1 MVGFIFGGNTGETPE
16 SVKRKREIAMA
27 LLGSQAAPKTIG
39 EGISALGDGIVAN
52 VLNRRASEAEKTGRD
67 SANQAFGGLDLGAM
81 LGSAP
86 AFPASVAAGGSP
98 TAPAATGVADPSS
111 IKKGLLARGLPE
123 HVADGFMM
131 NFQDESGLNPGIN
144 EKNPTVA
151 GSRGGFGLY
160 QLTGPRR
167 RAYESFAAQR
177 GVDPADTDA
186 QLDFLMTELQ
196 GPEANA
202 AKSIMS
208 APDAGT
214 AAAAIA
220 RNFLRPAKEHL
231 DSRVAK
237 YTSGT
242 GQPAVQV
249 ASLDPSAGMGQTFSP
264 QQFTAE
270 QLKNGMNIGDESQLS
285 PDDQQRLAQR
295 RGPAPASV
303 PYSGPGA
310 RIGDQDYRANFGDLP
325 GGVPKPLS
333 EDERARRLAAD
344 QAGMANFGDQIA
356 APMSAEQAMAGIP
369 PRSNY
374 PEAGKVAPVDW
385 TDQPQFSVA
394 AGMQF
399 ANGQTPQGQSQSNP
413 KSAVRDALLRKNDA
427 IFGGALAP
435 QGQQPTQVAD
445 NSGQYF
451 PPAPSGQPNAGQG
464 SDARAATVQKLM
476 QAAQNP
482 WLNDSQKAIV
492 NSLLQNQMQQ
502 ADPMRQLQMQKI
514 KQEIDQ
520 GGRTKQWQKLDEN
533 RLFSPVTGET
543 IDLPSNPDAQSGDLG
558 LNPQYGLDKDGN
570 PVLLQLGKNGKVV
583 QSQMPD
589 GVTLS
594 KAPIK
599 LDAGTHFVLLDP
611 VTRQPVGQI
620 PKDNAGAEQ
629 DKAQGK
635 AAGEAK
641 SALPSIEQN
650 ANNMLGAIDSLD
662 NDPYLESMLG
672 PVNSRMPN
680 VTGNSAR
687 VQSKMDQITG
697 QTFLQAFNSLRG
709 GGAITDV
716 EGAKATQALARLNT
730 AQNPKDYRDAL
741 NELRTI
747 VTSGVTRAREKAGMV
762 GAPAIGPAIN
772 GGGSSVDDLL
782 KKYGG

>member
-67 SANQAFGGLDLGAM
+67 SANLAFGGLDLGAM

-98 TAPAATGVADPSS
+98 TAPAATGVADPSG

-249 ASLDPSAGMGQTFSP
+249 ASLDPSAGMGQALAP
-264 QQFTAE
+264 QQFTPE
-270 QLKNGMNIGDESQLS
+270 QLKNGMNLGDEDQLS
-285 PDDQQRLAQR
+285 PEDQQRLAQL
-295 RGPAPASV
+295 RGPAPTSV

-310 RIGDQDYRANFGDLP
+310 RLGN
-325 GGVPKPLS
+325 
-333 EDERARRLAAD
+333 
-344 QAGMANFGDQIA
+344 AGAMTSIA
-356 APMSAEQAMAGIP
+356 PQQ
-369 PRSNY
+369 SNY

-385 TDQPQFSVA
+385 TDQPQLSAA

-399 ANGQTPQGQSQSNP
+399 ANGQPPQGQSQSNP

-464 SDARAATVQKLM
+464 GDARAATVQKLM

-492 NSLLQNQMQQ
+492 NSLLQNQLQQ

-520 GGRTKQWQKLDEN
+520 GGRTKQWQKLDDN

-672 PVNSRMPN
+672 AVNSRMPN

-762 GAPAIGPAIN
+762 GTPSAAPATN
-772 GGGSSVDDLL
+772 SGGSSVDDLL